1 MASTSSVTG
10 GRSHNAGGESS
21 VVVGGMGNVTTVV
34 DEIAP

>member
-10 GRSHNAGGESS
+10 GRSNNAGDESS
-21 VVVGGMGNVTTVV
+21 VVGGGMGNITTVV